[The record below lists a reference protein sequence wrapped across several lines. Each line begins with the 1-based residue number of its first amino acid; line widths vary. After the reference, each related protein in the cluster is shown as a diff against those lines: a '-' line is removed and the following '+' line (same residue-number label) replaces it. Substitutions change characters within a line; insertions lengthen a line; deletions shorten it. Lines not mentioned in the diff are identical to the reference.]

1 MTVKKQSRG
10 YICAR
15 QKRKRRASWEDVVS
29 VCAWCGKRIPEGS
42 EVFSLGAKTRPGVD
56 LESKGNVIELALDEK
71 KKGVGDHTHSRLGGQ
86 ESGVGCAVCAMQRG
100 MRLVAERRPSE
111 IDRLY

>member
-1 MTVKKQSRG
+1 MRK
-10 YICAR
+10 I
-15 QKRKRRASWEDVVS
+15 KRKRRASWEDAVR

-71 KKGVGDHTHSRLGGQ
+71 KKAMAIIPTP
-86 ESGVGCAVCAMQRG
+86 ESEAKKAGWDVLFALCSEECAQSLKETVQKQIDIIDSIAV
-100 MRLVAERRPSE
+100 VA
-111 IDRLY
+111 